1 MTREHLEG
9 EGRADSSSW
18 VIAVNFFA
26 LCPLLCPLFIPLEIL
41 RTVPHSPTLS
51 KFLVMEFSLEFSI
64 SRYDRCGLQFGSSL
78 SANPLLSLF
87 SLTPESCVLWCF
99 SLTSNFNFLAS
110 PRPAMAPCYFNLGSL
125 SHSCFFLAWPW
136 HSHSWCIQLLPSKPS
151 EFQSSPGHKTGLIFY
166 GFLSLTVEDF
176 RYQKSNSHVM

>member
-1 MTREHLEG
+1 MTKELLEG
-9 EGRADSSSW
+9 EGRADSSSTE
-18 VIAVNFFA
+18 
-26 LCPLLCPLFIPLEIL
+26 LLQLISLLSVHYIPLEIL

-64 SRYDRCGLQFGSSL
+64 SRYDHCGLQFGSSL

-110 PRPAMAPCYFNLGSL
+110 PRPTMAPCYFNLGST
-125 SHSCFFLAWPW
+125 SHSCFF
-136 HSHSWCIQLLPSKPS
+136 
-151 EFQSSPGHKTGLIFY
+151 
-166 GFLSLTVEDF
+166 
-176 RYQKSNSHVM
+176 